1 MNNIL
6 YKQYNGFFKWKQFVE
21 DCEEI
26 NTDLTLLR
34 SSSAAER
41 VSVHSNWF
49 RLTDHKF
56 MMPVRRNLN

>member
-34 SSSAAER
+34 SSSATER

-49 RLTDHKF
+49 RLIH
-56 MMPVRRNLN
+56 